1 MKAAEVNIEKK
12 ALSAWMDNMDG
23 SRDYYPKWSRPDRE
37 RQISYDFTYMWNL
50 FLKKIQMN

>member
-23 SRDYYPKWSRPDRE
+23 SRDYYPK
-37 RQISYDFTYMWNL
+37 
-50 FLKKIQMN
+50 